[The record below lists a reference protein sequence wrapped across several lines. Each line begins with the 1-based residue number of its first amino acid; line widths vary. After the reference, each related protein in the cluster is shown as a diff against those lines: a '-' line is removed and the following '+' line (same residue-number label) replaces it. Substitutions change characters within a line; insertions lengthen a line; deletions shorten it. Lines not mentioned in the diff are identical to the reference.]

1 MDHTH
6 NNKKGSRLRFN
17 FGFLLEASLGTS
29 RDIEINYPTIRVSDD
44 LVLTPLQGKFQAV
57 RTSEGIYLSGRF
69 SSVAE
74 AECVR
79 CLGEARVPLTFQME
93 ELFYYPPYTAPA
105 GESVVGEDGFI
116 DLAPI
121 VRDLSLLEVPIQV
134 FCRPDCKGLCSQCGQ
149 NWNEGACDCEQDDID
164 PRFANLQSLLNGSKG
179 DEV

>member
-1 MDHTH
+1 MDQTH
-6 NNKKGSRLRFN
+6 SNKKGSRLRFN

-57 RTSEGIYLSGRF
+57 RTSEGIYLAGRF
-69 SSVAE
+69 NSVVE
-74 AECVR
+74 TDCVR
-79 CLGEARVPLTFQME
+79 CLSDVRVPITFQVE
-93 ELFYYPPYTAPA
+93 ELFNYPPSTAPA

-134 FCRPDCKGLCSQCGQ
+134 FCRPDCKGLCSECGQ
-149 NWNEGACDCEQDDID
+149 NFNEGDCDCEKDDVD
-164 PRFANLQSLLNGSKG
+164 PRFATLQALLNGSG
-179 DEV
+179 GHEA